1 MHANK
6 RCFLRRQRCEGCA
19 AISTIPTDYLAML
32 AMTAV
37 LLTTRGGLYAMHIS
51 LFHALILALLQG
63 VTELFPVSSL
73 AHGVIVPDLLG
84 WKINRQSEG
93 FLPFLVVLHLGT
105 AAALLVYFYKDW
117 IKLFGGFF
125 AGVKSRNLNVNEDS
139 KTFYLLALATIPAGI
154 IGLLFV
160 HKLKKLFGITS
171 IAAVF
176 LIINGLVLYL
186 GEKRRKKQGIAKI
199 PDMTVSA
206 ALIIGVFQSAAL
218 IPGISRSAI
227 TMVAALY
234 LGFKHEAAAR
244 FSFLLATPIILAAG
258 LLEVPK
264 MLKLHAAHFNAVSL
278 AAGLVAGI
286 AAYLSVYA
294 LMKYFHKYEVNALYP
309 FAFYCVIFGT
319 FVLAYRFI

>member
-1 MHANK
+1 MIH
-6 RCFLRRQRCEGCA
+6 L
-19 AISTIPTDYLAML
+19 
-32 AMTAV
+32 
-37 LLTTRGGLYAMHIS
+37 S
-51 LFHALILALLQG
+51 LFHAVILALIQG

-73 AHGVIVPDLLG
+73 AHGVIIPSILG

-105 AAALLVYFYKDW
+105 ALALLIYFYKDW
-117 IKLFGGFF
+117 INLFKGFF
-125 AGVKSRNLNVNEDS
+125 AGIKSKNLNINENS
-139 KTFYLLALATIPAGI
+139 KTLYLLALATIPAGL

-171 IAAVF
+171 VAAAF
-176 LIINGLVLYL
+176 LMVNGVILYL
-186 GEKRRKKQGIAKI
+186 GEKRRRKQGIAKI
-199 PDMTVSA
+199 SDMTVTA
-206 ALIIGVFQSAAL
+206 ALIIGVFQSFAL

-234 LGFKHEAAAR
+234 LGFKHEYAAR

-264 MLKLHAAHFNAVSL
+264 MLKLHMFNFTAVSL
-278 AAGLVAGI
+278 ISGLVAGV

-294 LMKYFHKYEVNALYP
+294 LMKYFNKYEINALYP
-309 FAFYCVIFGT
+309 FAFYCIIFGA
-319 FVLAYRFI
+319 FVLTYRFI

>member
-1 MHANK
+1 MIHLS
-6 RCFLRRQRCEGCA
+6 F
-19 AISTIPTDYLAML
+19 
-32 AMTAV
+32 
-37 LLTTRGGLYAMHIS
+37 
-51 LFHALILALLQG
+51 FHAVILAILQG

-73 AHGVIVPDLLG
+73 AHGVIVPSILG

-105 AAALLVYFYKDW
+105 ALALLIYFYKDW
-117 IKLFGGFF
+117 INLFKGFF
-125 AGVKSRNLNVNEDS
+125 AGLKSKNLNINEDS
-139 KTFYLLALATIPAGI
+139 KTLYLLALATIPAGL

-176 LIINGLVLYL
+176 LMVNGAILYL

-199 PDMTVSA
+199 SDMTVTA
-206 ALIIGVFQSAAL
+206 AIIIGVFQSFAL

-234 LGFKHEAAAR
+234 LGFKHEYAAR

-264 MLKLHAAHFNAVSL
+264 MLKLHMFHFTAVSL
-278 AAGLVAGI
+278 ASGLVAGI

-294 LMKYFHKYEVNALYP
+294 LMKYFNKYEINALYP
-309 FAFYCVIFGT
+309 FAFYCIIFGA
-319 FVLAYRFI
+319 FVLTYRFV